1 MSDNN
6 QAVNV
11 AEANINLRIA
21 ELNNVNR
28 IVTNTINLI
37 TDVDIKG
44 GHAKPVAEIL
54 AWLDGFSKTLTTQI
68 QALQATL
75 LKAEKPSVVEVKA
88 EEPVRVG

>member
-1 MSDNN
+1 MSEQSINT
-6 QAVNV
+6 

-54 AWLDGFSKTLTTQI
+54 AWLDGFSKTLTTQV
-68 QALQATL
+68 QALEATL
-75 LKAEKPSVVEVKA
+75 PKAEVKETKPEVA
-88 EEPVRVG
+88 TV